1 MAVYNIPQAVYP
13 PHPAGRHTGTIVRVE
28 DKGMVLNKMFNKE
41 EHKIAVFVET
51 DGIARDD
58 GQPWLIQKWF
68 TLSNNPKANLR
79 KFREAVLDRPLSAEE
94 LAAPFDDAEIVGR
107 RITYRIDHSE
117 PNEAGQVYGNIREGS
132 VEPVTDNAPQ
142 TAPAARQQ
150 ATGTNR
156 PVGGA
161 TAPQRAQAPTKKAE
175 EDSELP
181 F

>member
-13 PHPAGRHTGTIVRVE
+13 PHPAGRHTGTITRVE
-28 DKGMVLNKMFNKE
+28 DKGMVLNKMFQKE
-41 EHKIAVFVET
+41 EHKIAVIIET
-51 DGIARDD
+51 DGISRDD
-58 GQPWLIQKWF
+58 GEAWRVQKWF

-107 RITYRIDHSE
+107 RITYRIDLTE

-132 VEPVTDNAPQ
+132 VEPVGNTPQTTQAPHQQTTGMRQDNTRPTDGAPRPQ
-142 TAPAARQQ
+142 TAQKQ
-150 ATGTNR
+150 DD
-156 PVGGA
+156 
-161 TAPQRAQAPTKKAE
+161 
-175 EDSELP
+175 EDLP